1 MLLLRFL
8 HMYIENLVTVM
19 YLMALLSRLS
29 ISLHQQDK
37 QNMTMT
43 GICKVFI
50 VIFGLVLTK
59 MILPVIN
66 LALEIKSAN
75 RQRNMIH
82 FKST

>member
-37 QNMTMT
+37 QNMRHDNDWHM
-43 GICKVFI
+43 
-50 VIFGLVLTK
+50 
-59 MILPVIN
+59 
-66 LALEIKSAN
+66 
-75 RQRNMIH
+75 
-82 FKST
+82 